1 MADDTRERILSGA
14 LELLRSG
21 GPRSFSMDAL
31 AEWTGVSRKTI
42 YNHFDGKGDLLAE
55 VVATG
60 MDRIVGGLRTIA
72 ADASLD
78 FVEKLDR
85 IVERGFRESKELW
98 GAGGLGLG
106 ADGGSSGGA
115 IGGALGG
122 AGRGGPNFRST
133 FQEVRAL
140 LAELIE
146 GMAAEASER
155 GLLRPDIEP
164 KRFSYMLVCL
174 IGGII
179 RFEDPDSLPCA
190 RIELLRESI
199 RICLAGA
206 LSPVGAETLR
216 GSRILARE
224 ETPS

>member
-14 LELLRSG
+14 LELLRSA
-21 GPRSFSMDAL
+21 GPHAFSMDAL

-72 ADASLD
+72 ADASLG

-85 IVERGFRESKELW
+85 IVERGFRESRELW
-98 GAGGLGLG
+98 GAGNLGVGSESAG
-106 ADGGSSGGA
+106 AVRAAGGA
-115 IGGALGG
+115 RSVL
-122 AGRGGPNFRST
+122 NFRST
-133 FQEVRAL
+133 YQEVRTL

-146 GMAAEASER
+146 GMAVEASAG
-155 GLLRPDIEP
+155 GLLRSDVDPR
-164 KRFSYMLVCL
+164 RFAYMLVCL
-174 IGGII
+174 IGGVI
-179 RFEDPDSLPCA
+179 RFEDPDALPCP
-190 RIELLRESI
+190 RLELLRESI
-199 RICLAGA
+199 RICLVGA

>member
-1 MADDTRERILSGA
+1 MADDTRERILGGA
-14 LELLRSG
+14 LELLRSA
-21 GPRSFSMDAL
+21 GPHAFSMDAL

-72 ADASLD
+72 ADASLG

-98 GAGGLGLG
+98 GAGSPGIGS
-106 ADGGSSGGA
+106 DSGGSAGA
-115 IGGALGG
+115 ARAAGAV
-122 AGRGGPNFRST
+122 RSVPNFRST
-133 FQEVRAL
+133 YQEVRAL

-146 GMAAEASER
+146 GMAVEASAG
-155 GLLRPDIEP
+155 GLLRPDVDP
-164 KRFSYMLVCL
+164 RRFAYMLVCL
-174 IGGII
+174 IGGVI
-179 RFEDPDSLPCA
+179 RFEDPDALPCP
-190 RIELLRESI
+190 RLELLRESI
-199 RICLAGA
+199 RICLTGA